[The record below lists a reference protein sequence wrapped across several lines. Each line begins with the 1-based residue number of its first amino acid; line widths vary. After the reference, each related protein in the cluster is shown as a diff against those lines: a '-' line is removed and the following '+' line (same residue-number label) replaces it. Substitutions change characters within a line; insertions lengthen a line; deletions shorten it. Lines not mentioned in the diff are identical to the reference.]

1 MPVRK
6 QHQRLKLTKEVLQA
20 AEDAAARGL
29 SDVQV
34 AEVLGISRATLDRRK
49 RDDEAFEAAIK
60 KGKARGI
67 QEVSN
72 MLFET
77 ALQGSVPAM
86 IFYLKARAGWT
97 DKPKGPLEDLP
108 QPQLKIYCPDVNGN
122 MVETDLFDV

>member
-60 KGKARGI
+60 RARHGEFKRLAI
-67 QEVSN
+67 CFLRQ
-72 MLFET
+72 LF
-77 ALQGSVPAM
+77 
-86 IFYLKARAGWT
+86 
-97 DKPKGPLEDLP
+97 KGPYPL
-108 QPQLKIYCPDVNGN
+108 
-122 MVETDLFDV
+122 